1 MIIYGI
7 NTIRACLEKN
17 SLLKVMVSKE
27 FSNRSL
33 LNSIKEK
40 GIKIELTTKEKIN
53 ELAPGV
59 NQGICGYIK
68 DVEPLDLTGLINKAK
83 KQESNGIT
91 PLIVILDQLTD
102 PHNLGAILRS
112 CDAFN
117 VIGVIYKKH
126 NSVSLNGTVAK
137 VSTGAINFVNC
148 CEVTNLTR
156 AIEALKKNGFWV
168 VGLDGEA
175 NSKFKDV
182 PQNAPL
188 AVVVG
193 SEGYGISRLV
203 KENCDLICAI
213 PMFGHVNC
221 LNASVACSIALYA
234 LRTR

>member
-33 LNSIKEK
+33 LNSIKDK

-117 VIGVIYKKH
+117 AIGVIYKKH

-188 AVVVG
+188 ALVVG

>member
-102 PHNLGAILRS
+102 PHNLGAILR
-112 CDAFN
+112 
-117 VIGVIYKKH
+117 KE
-126 NSVSLNGTVAK
+126 L
-137 VSTGAINFVNC
+137 
-148 CEVTNLTR
+148 
-156 AIEALKKNGFWV
+156 IEK
-168 VGLDGEA
+168 
-175 NSKFKDV
+175 
-182 PQNAPL
+182 
-188 AVVVG
+188 
-193 SEGYGISRLV
+193 GIL
-203 KENCDLICAI
+203 
-213 PMFGHVNC
+213 
-221 LNASVACSIALYA
+221 
-234 LRTR
+234 

>member
-7 NTIRACLEKN
+7 NTIRGCLEKN
-17 SLLKVMVSKE
+17 SLQKVLVSKE
-27 FSNRSL
+27 FSNQKL
-33 LNSIKEK
+33 LNSIKER
-40 GIKIELTTKEKIN
+40 GIKVELASKERIN

-59 NQGICGYIK
+59 NQGIVGYIK
-68 DVEPLDLTGLINKAK
+68 DVEPLDLAGLIAKAK
-83 KQESNGIT
+83 KQENSGVI
-91 PLIVILDQLTD
+91 PIIVMLDSLTD

-117 VIGVIYKKH
+117 CIGVIYKKH

-137 VSTGAINFVNC
+137 VSTGAINFVSC
-148 CEVTNLTR
+148 SEVTNLTR
-156 AIEALKKNGFWV
+156 AIETLKKNGFWV

-175 NSKFKDV
+175 NATFKDV
-182 PQNAPL
+182 PHNAPL
-188 AVVVG
+188 CVVVG
-193 SEGYGISRLV
+193 SEGSGISRLV
-203 KENCDLICAI
+203 KQNCDLVCAI